1 MMVDGRKLKLCLY
14 LDQFQERPRRI
25 VPKTGDRSFVGW
37 VSEAQPTRGQ
47 GLVTGGLRP
56 LTRTTKVGT
65 MPSVVPLV
73 AGYLRMSTNSARQSL
88 SCLGNGGLAITS
100 AHTEAELDDLEPQV
114 PQPPGPGSPTMDL
127 DRIRRAVR
135 EILLAVGEDPEREGL
150 RETPDRVARMYAE
163 VFQGLGQDPRLHLK
177 KLFTQKYDEMVLI
190 RDIRFV
196 SFCEHHLLPVIGK
209 AHVAYLPNGKVIGLS
224 KIPRVLDVL
233 SRRPQMQERL
243 TEELA
248 DLLMKELDAKGVA
261 VVIEASHSCMT
272 IRGVNKPD
280 SSFVTSAMRGTFKE
294 RLATR
299 SEVMSL
305 IFGSKT

>member
-1 MMVDGRKLKLCLY
+1 MSRSLE
-14 LDQFQERPRRI
+14 FRRPGAYNYGQWAE
-25 VPKTGDRSFVGW
+25 V
-37 VSEAQPTRGQ
+37 EA
-47 GLVTGGLRP
+47 VTLLASNSRAS
-56 LTRTTKVGT
+56 TA
-65 MPSVVPLV
+65 PLV
-73 AGYLRMSTNSARQSL
+73 AGYLRMSTNSSRHSL
-88 SCLGNGGLAITS
+88 SGLGNGGVVLTGGY
-100 AHTEAELDDLEPQV
+100 TDTDLDDAEPH
-114 PQPPGPGSPTMDL
+114 QPPTPGSSTMDL

-135 EILLAVGEDPEREGL
+135 EILLAVGEDPDREGL

-163 VFQGLGQDPRLHLK
+163 FFQGLGQDPRVHLK

-224 KIPRVLDVL
+224 KIPRALDVL

-280 SSFVTSAMRGTFKE
+280 SSFVTSAMRGAFKE

-305 IFGSKT
+305 IFGSKS